1 MIDKHQVGMDRSNG
15 TGNFLQ
21 LAFADERGGI
31 GTVTMLNEFAGNF
44 RTGGSYQ
51 LAKFSQRF
59 FHAYARDTFLFRTFR
74 RYIARKHGVGR
85 NLLIAIGTG
94 AVTEF
99 QSYEKRALRT
109 VTTSLDPG
117 RRLKTAGT
125 LPRNKLALR
134 LAGTAVAFRRGA
146 VRTAVKMAAF
156 CHYHG

>member
-1 MIDKHQVGMDRSNG
+1 MINEDQIGIDGSHSA
-15 TGNFLQ
+15 GNFLQ

-31 GTVTMLNEFAGNF
+31 RPIAMLNEFARDF
-44 RTGGSYQ
+44 RPGGSDQ
-51 LAKFSQRF
+51 FAELGQRF
-59 FHAYARDTFLFRTFR
+59 FHADARDTFLFRTVR

-134 LAGTAVAFRRGA
+134 LAGTAVAFRR
-146 VRTAVKMAAF
+146 
-156 CHYHG
+156 